1 MLKRFILFFVLL
13 LGATAVFAQQVPD
26 QYLPAKSN
34 TIVTDYTSTLTTD
47 QRQQLESRLEAYDDS
62 SSVQIA
68 VIVMRTVGDYDIDD
82 YGTSVI
88 RKWGIGQKGK
98 DNGVLI
104 LVSML
109 DHKIAI
115 STGYGAEGP
124 VPDATAKL
132 IIDQDMRPRFRQGDY
147 YGGINAAADDIIKA
161 TRGEYKANPHQHH
174 AAHNTGGAGIIVF
187 IIIIIVL
194 IIIFSNRGGGGQII
208 GGRGGAS
215 PFWWFL
221 AGDMLGSAGRGG
233 GGWGGFSGGGDS
245 GGGGG
250 WGGFG
255 GGSAGGGG
263 ASGGW

>member
-1 MLKRFILFFVLL
+1 LL
-13 LGATAVFAQQVPD
+13 LGAVWAMAQTYP
-26 QYLPAKSN
+26 PRSN
-34 TIVTDYTSTLTTD
+34 TIVTDYTNTLSPENK
-47 QRQQLESRLEAYDDS
+47 QQLESKLEAYDDS

-68 VIVMRTVGDYDIDD
+68 VVLIHSLNGYDINE
-82 YGTSVI
+82 YGTNLI
-88 RKWGIGQKGK
+88 RNWGIGTKGK

-104 LVSML
+104 LAAMD
-109 DHKIAI
+109 DHKIVI
-115 STGYGAEGP
+115 STGSGAEGA
-124 VPDATAKL
+124 VPDAIAKE
-132 IIDQDMRPRFRQGDY
+132 IVDEDITPHFKQGDY
-147 YGGINAAADDIIKA
+147 YGGIEAAADDIIKN
-161 TRGEYKANPHQHH
+161 TKGEFKG
-174 AAHNTGGAGIIVF
+174 TGNHRKSSGGGGGGFIVF
-187 IIIIIVL
+187 GIVIFILFL
-194 IIIFSNRGGGGQII
+194 IFRNRGGGGGQII

-221 AGDMLGSAGRGG
+221 AGDMLGNAGRGG

>member
-1 MLKRFILFFVLL
+1 
-13 LGATAVFAQQVPD
+13 
-26 QYLPAKSN
+26 
-34 TIVTDYTSTLTTD
+34 
-47 QRQQLESRLEAYDDS
+47 LESKLEAYDDS

-68 VIVMRTVGDYDIDD
+68 VLVMRSIGDYDISD

-109 DHKIAI
+109 DHKIGI
-115 STGYGAEGP
+115 STGYGAEGA

-147 YGGINAAADDIIKA
+147 YGGISAAADDIIKA
-161 TRGEYKANPHQHH
+161 TRGEFKGNPHHA
-174 AAHNTGGAGIIVF
+174 AAHNTGGAGVIVF

-221 AGDMLGSAGRGG
+221 AGDMLGGAGRGG